1 MDPERWRR
9 IEELYQSAV
18 DSDAAERATLLA
30 HADPEIRR
38 EVESLLAQPTAGT
51 PLDRSAFSAL
61 DRLQVETGALIGPYR
76 IEGLLGEGGM
86 GVVYRAFDPKLRR
99 QVAIKLL
106 PDLADAAA
114 RHRFQGEVRT
124 VTSLNHPHILTV
136 YDVGEHD
143 GRQYLVTEL
152 VDGGTLRSWAEAE
165 QRSSRQIVDLL
176 VGVADGLATAH
187 GAGITHRDIK
197 PENILIAKNGYAKLA
212 DFGLA
217 KLFQPDTEH
226 TATPREKIPP
236 TRPGMIAGTIG
247 YMSPEQAS
255 GNPVDARSDI
265 FSFGAVLYELFAGQR
280 PFSASSDL
288 DELQRIVHGTPEPLA
303 GEIPERLR
311 MVVEKALEKDP
322 AERYQTARE
331 MVIDLRR
338 ASRQTGSGDAAEAR
352 SPDKTGDGSRAPEIM
367 SDPDARPPRQS
378 RLPRRA
384 AAVWFLGGVS
394 IATAVALALVQARQ
408 TPATF
413 GPVRVQIDPG
423 IRLSET
429 SAFAISPDGRHLV
442 FAGAG
447 ADGIARL
454 WIRSMDAQAAQ
465 PMSGSEVGGPTASLF
480 WSPDSRFIA
489 FEAAGQLKKIDVR
502 GGAPQK
508 VCDLPTLAVGGAWNR
523 DDVIIVGTPNRGLMR
538 CPASGGPAS
547 VVTQPDPSQ
556 GGSAHVL
563 PSFLPDGRH
572 LLYLSVSR
580 SAPEMTGVYVRAL
593 DAKPEEPT
601 SHRILTTGFG
611 ATYVPDV
618 APGIGRLLFV
628 RDATLFAQPFDA
640 GRLQLSGD
648 AVRVAEPVGSF
659 LDWAFFSAS
668 TNGVLVFRG
677 PDEDRQLTWFDRG
690 GKILGPAS
698 EPGRYSGLTLGP
710 SETRAVVV
718 KQADQATA
726 DQDLWVMEL
735 SQSRSSRLTFDSRL
749 EESPVWSHD
758 GRRVFFTGTGTAGSL
773 FEQSL
778 SGTDP
783 AQLLLQNEEHKVPTS
798 ASSDGRFLLY
808 SSVSQGP
815 TRFDLWVLPLKG
827 DRKPFPFLR
836 REHNQEQGQ
845 FSPDG
850 RWVAYVSDES
860 GRDEVLVR
868 PFTAGAA
875 GADQSSAVSKGG
887 GTAPRW
893 RGDGKEL
900 FYLAANGTITSV
912 AFATDRGV
920 VIGAPRALFQV
931 PGVDTA
937 WAVTRD
943 GERFL
948 LAVPAGHATPSPFS
962 VVFNWQAAVKR

>member
-18 DSDAAERATLLA
+18 DSDVAERATLLA
-30 HADPEIRR
+30 NADPEMRR

-51 PLDRSAFSAL
+51 PLDRSAFSEL
-61 DRLQVETGALIGPYR
+61 DSLHVKTGALVGPYR

-99 QVAIKLL
+99 PVAIKLL

-114 RHRFQGEVRT
+114 RHRFQREART
-124 VTSLNHPHILTV
+124 VTALNHPHILTV

-165 QRSSRQIVDLL
+165 KRSSRQIVDVL

-187 GAGITHRDIK
+187 GAGIIHRDVK

-217 KLFQPDTEH
+217 KLFQPGAEPTS
-226 TATPREKIPP
+226 TRSVAIAP

-255 GNPVDARSDI
+255 GNSVDARSDI

-280 PFSASSDL
+280 PFSATSDL
-288 DELQRIVHGTPEPLA
+288 EELQRIVHGTPEPLA
-303 GEIPERLR
+303 GEIPVRLR

-338 ASRQTGSGDAAEAR
+338 ASRQTASGDAAEAR
-352 SPDKTGDGSRAPEIM
+352 PPEKIGDGSRALAIT
-367 SDPDARPPRQS
+367 SDPDARPS
-378 RLPRRA
+378 RLSRLSRRA
-384 AAVWFLGGVS
+384 AAVWFIGGVS
-394 IATAVALALVQARQ
+394 IATAVALALVQPRQ

-413 GPVRVQIDPG
+413 GPIRVQIDPG

-454 WIRSMDAQAAQ
+454 WIRSMDAQAAA
-465 PMSGSEVGGPTASLF
+465 PMSGSEVGGLTPTLF

-489 FEAAGQLKKIDVR
+489 FDAAGQVKKIDVR

-523 DDVIIVGTPNRGLMR
+523 DDVIIVGTPNRGLVR
-538 CPASGGPAS
+538 CSGGPAS
-547 VVTQPDPSQ
+547 VVTQPDPSR
-556 GGSAHVL
+556 GESAHLL

-572 LLYLSVSR
+572 FLYLSVSR

-593 DAKPEEPT
+593 AAKPEEPT
-601 SHRILTTGFG
+601 SHRVLTTGFG

-628 RDATLFAQPFDA
+628 RDSTLFAQPFDA

-648 AVRVAEPVGSF
+648 PVRVAEPVGSF
-659 LDWAFFSAS
+659 LDGAFFSAS
-668 TNGVLVFRG
+668 TNGVLVFRK
-677 PDEDRQLTWFDRG
+677 PDEDRQLTWFDRRG
-690 GKILGPAS
+690 NVLGRAS
-698 EPGRYSGLTLGP
+698 ELGRYSGLTLAPGE
-710 SETRAVVV
+710 SRAVVV
-718 KQADQATA
+718 RQTPRATA
-726 DQDLWVMEL
+726 DQDLWLLEL
-735 SQSRSSRLTFDSRL
+735 SQSRLSRLTFDSRL

-758 GRRVFFTGTGTAGSL
+758 GGRVFFMGTGTAGSL

-783 AQLLLQNEEHKVPTS
+783 AQLLLQNEEHKIPTS

-808 SSVSQGP
+808 TSVGKGS
-815 TRFDLWVLPLKG
+815 TRRDLWVLTLKG

-836 REHNQEQGQ
+836 REYDQEQGQ

-850 RWVAYVSDES
+850 RWVAYVSNES
-860 GRDEVLVR
+860 GRYEVLVR
-868 PFTAGAA
+868 PFTSAGAA
-875 GADQSSAVSKGG
+875 GADQSSAVSNGG
-887 GTAPRW
+887 GSAPRW

-900 FYLAANGTITSV
+900 FYLSPNGTVTAV

-920 VIGAPRALFQV
+920 VIGAPRALYQV

-948 LAVPAGHATPSPFS
+948 LAVPAGLVTPSPFS

>member
-18 DSDAAERATLLA
+18 DADVAERATLLA

-61 DRLQVETGALIGPYR
+61 DRLHVETGALIGPYR

-114 RHRFQGEVRT
+114 RHRFQREART
-124 VTSLNHPHILTV
+124 VTALNHPHILTV

-152 VDGGTLRSWAEAE
+152 VDGGTLRSWAADK
-165 QRSSRQIVDLL
+165 RSSRQIVDVL
-176 VGVADGLATAH
+176 VGVADGLAAAH
-187 GAGITHRDIK
+187 EAGIIHRDVK

-217 KLFQPDTEH
+217 KLFQPGAEPTS
-226 TATPREKIPP
+226 TRSLAIAP

-255 GNPVDARSDI
+255 GHPVDARSDI
-265 FSFGAVLYELFAGQR
+265 FSFGTVLYELFAGKR
-280 PFSASSDL
+280 PFSATSDL
-288 DELQRIVHGTPEPLA
+288 EELQRIVHGTPEPLT
-303 GEIPERLR
+303 GEIPVRLR

-338 ASRQTGSGDAAEAR
+338 ASRQTGSGDAAETR
-352 SPDKTGDGSRAPEIM
+352 PPEKIGDASRALEIT
-367 SDPDARPPRQS
+367 SGSDARPSRQS
-378 RLPRRA
+378 RLSRHA
-384 AAVWFLGGVS
+384 AAVWFIGGVC

-429 SAFAISPDGRHLV
+429 SAFAISPDGRHRV

-454 WIRSMDAQAAQ
+454 WIRSMDAQAAA
-465 PMSGSEVGGPTASLF
+465 PMSGSEVGALTPSLI

-489 FEAAGQLKKIDVR
+489 FDAAGQLRKIDVR

-523 DDVIIVGTPNRGLMR
+523 DDVIMVGNANGGLMR

-547 VVTQPDPSQ
+547 VVTQVDTSR
-556 GGSAHVL
+556 GESTHVF

-572 LLYLSVSR
+572 FLYLSVSR

-593 DAKPEEPT
+593 DARPEEAT
-601 SHRILTTGFG
+601 SHRVLTTGFG

-628 RDATLFAQPFDA
+628 RDATLSRSRSMQ
-640 GRLQLSGD
+640 GD
-648 AVRVAEPVGSF
+648 CSF
-659 LDWAFFSAS
+659 PAMPSAS
-668 TNGVLVFRG
+668 
-677 PDEDRQLTWFDRG
+677 
-690 GKILGPAS
+690 
-698 EPGRYSGLTLGP
+698 P
-710 SETRAVVV
+710 SPLARFWTRP
-718 KQADQATA
+718 
-726 DQDLWVMEL
+726 
-735 SQSRSSRLTFDSRL
+735 SSRPRPTVSSSSEGRMKTARSR
-749 EESPVWSHD
+749 
-758 GRRVFFTGTGTAGSL
+758 GS
-773 FEQSL
+773 
-778 SGTDP
+778 TVK
-783 AQLLLQNEEHKVPTS
+783 AK
-798 ASSDGRFLLY
+798 SS
-808 SSVSQGP
+808 
-815 TRFDLWVLPLKG
+815 
-827 DRKPFPFLR
+827 
-836 REHNQEQGQ
+836 
-845 FSPDG
+845 
-850 RWVAYVSDES
+850 
-860 GRDEVLVR
+860 
-868 PFTAGAA
+868 
-875 GADQSSAVSKGG
+875 
-887 GTAPRW
+887 
-893 RGDGKEL
+893 
-900 FYLAANGTITSV
+900 
-912 AFATDRGV
+912 
-920 VIGAPRALFQV
+920 APRANQ
-931 PGVDTA
+931 VDTA
-937 WAVTRD
+937 
-943 GERFL
+943 G
-948 LAVPAGHATPSPFS
+948 
-962 VVFNWQAAVKR
+962 